1 MFDGIGSHKLRN
13 CTTYGEFITDHI
25 RFLPEY
31 KSDYTNTIISSKAA
45 GQPINAWRNK
55 FYNKIPKADSCC
67 CCYCYISTLTKCRT
81 YSFRIGVSYY
91 HSLRT
96 GTSNLVPRLRGDNQV
111 WGNLVTLGSQ
121 KKVVPVIIDTK
132 VISFLVISNKPF
144 FVKEVSFCQFW

>member
-1 MFDGIGSHKLRN
+1 MRDR
-13 CTTYGEFITDHI
+13 TY
-25 RFLPEY
+25 
-31 KSDYTNTIISSKAA
+31 
-45 GQPINAWRNK
+45 

-111 WGNLVTLGSQ
+111 WDNLVTLGSQ

-144 FVKEVSFCQFW
+144 LSRRSAFANSDRKTHFMIKVVPNNSSIFALYYKNTSNVSSKIYSQDIEAH